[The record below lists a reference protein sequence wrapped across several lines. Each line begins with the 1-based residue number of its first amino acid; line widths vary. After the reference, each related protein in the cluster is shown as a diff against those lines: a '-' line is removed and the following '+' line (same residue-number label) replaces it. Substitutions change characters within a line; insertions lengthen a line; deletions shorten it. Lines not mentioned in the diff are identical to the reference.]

1 MTELIVWRKQEIDR
15 LRRDIDHLFKRF
27 RREFGVPRF
36 LLEPAE
42 PISLDLSETENT
54 VTLRAELPGMKPEDL
69 DVELHEGVLSIRG
82 SRTEE
87 KKEEEKGYV
96 RTERRQG
103 SFSRQ
108 FRVPSNVQAEALKA
122 EVKDGVLTIE
132 VPKGGEQG
140 ARKVTVS

>member
-1 MTELIVWRKQEIDR
+1 MNDVV
-15 LRRDIDHLFKRF
+15 RRNDPFDLFSRFGDLFEREPFFSPASQADWLPPVDIK
-27 RREFGVPRF
+27 
-36 LLEPAE
+36 
-42 PISLDLSETENT
+42 ETDEGY
-54 VTLRAELPGMKPEDL
+54 VFYMDVPGMKPEDL

-87 KKEEEKGYV
+87 KKEEGKGYV

-108 FRVPSNVQAEALKA
+108 FRVPTNVQAEALKA

-132 VPKGGEQG
+132 VPKGAEQG

>member
-1 MTELIVWRKQEIDR
+1 MNDVV
-15 LRRDIDHLFKRF
+15 RRNDPFDLFSRF
-27 RREFGVPRF
+27 GDLFERDPFF
-36 LLEPAE
+36 SPA
-42 PISLDLSETENT
+42 N
-54 VTLRAELPGMKPEDL
+54 RAEWLPPVDIKETDGSYVFHMDVPGMKPEDL

-87 KKEEEKGYV
+87 KKEEDKGYV

-103 SFSRQ
+103 SFARQ
-108 FRVPSNVQAEALKA
+108 FRVPSNVQADSLKA

-132 VPKGGEQG
+132 VPKGTEQG

>member
-1 MTELIVWRKQEIDR
+1 MNDIVRRNDPFDIFGRFGDLFEREPFLSPIARTEWMPPV
-15 LRRDIDHLFKRF
+15 DIK
-27 RREFGVPRF
+27 
-36 LLEPAE
+36 
-42 PISLDLSETENT
+42 ETDEGYT
-54 VTLRAELPGMKPEDL
+54 FHMDVPGMKPDDL

-87 KKEEEKGYV
+87 KKEEDKGYV

-108 FRVPSNVQAEALKA
+108 FRVPSNAQAENLKA

-132 VPKGGEQG
+132 VPKGAEPS

>member
-1 MTELIVWRKQEIDR
+1 MNDIVRRNDPFDIFSRFGDLFDREPLISPATRSEWMPPV
-15 LRRDIDHLFKRF
+15 DIK
-27 RREFGVPRF
+27 
-36 LLEPAE
+36 
-42 PISLDLSETENT
+42 ETEESYT
-54 VTLRAELPGMKPEDL
+54 FHMDVPGMKPEDL

-87 KKEEEKGYV
+87 KREEEKGYV

-108 FRVPSNVQAEALKA
+108 FRVPTNAQAESLKA
-122 EVKDGVLTIE
+122 EIKDGVLTID
-132 VPKGGEQG
+132 VPKGVEQG